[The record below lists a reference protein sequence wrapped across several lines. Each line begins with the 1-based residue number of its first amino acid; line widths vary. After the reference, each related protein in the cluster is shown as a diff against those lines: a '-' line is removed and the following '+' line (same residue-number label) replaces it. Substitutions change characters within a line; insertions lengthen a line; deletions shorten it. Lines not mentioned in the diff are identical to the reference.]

1 MIYVECKPDKTL
13 VIVLTNKTPDEIF
26 HFGGKSEIF
35 RRMQRERNVIGIV
48 DEDPSAPTHPYIRN
62 LNLEN
67 QKYSLKLYLDKP
79 RANKLIVICPRLE
92 DWILEIAKQ
101 ENINLSDFKIPDN
114 PSEFHSTV
122 NFNITNF
129 QKLLHKLK
137 ETENKRLLALKE
149 FILK

>member
-1 MIYVECKPDKTL
+1 MIYVECKPDKIL
-13 VIVLTNKTPDEIF
+13 VIVLTNKTPDEIL

-48 DEDPSAPTHPYIRN
+48 DEDQSAPTHPYIRN

-92 DWILEIAKQ
+92 EWILEIAKQ
-101 ENINLSDFKIPDN
+101 ENINLSDFNLPDN
-114 PSEFHSTV
+114 PNEFHSTV

-137 ETENKRLLALKE
+137 
-149 FILK
+149 